1 MTEQQLLTLIIPVS
15 MKSTLVD
22 VLIAYEHISGFTM
35 TKVAGFSRQ
44 HSQYSI
50 QEQVVGYKDFYRIEV
65 VLNTSE
71 TRALLQHLCRFKD
84 RYPLRYWL
92 LPLNDAGVIDSDSDC
107 QSLADL
113 EQKTSKS
120 HQQE

>member
-1 MTEQQLLTLIIPVS
+1 MIEQQLLTIIIPVS

-22 VLIAYEHISGFTM
+22 ELIAYKNISGFTM

-44 HSQYSI
+44 HSQYNI
-50 QEQVVGYKDFYRIEV
+50 QEQVVGYKGFYRIEV
-65 VLNTSE
+65 VLNTTE
-71 TRALLQHLCRFKD
+71 IRPLLQHLCQFKD

-107 QSLADL
+107 QSINEVEANNK
-113 EQKTSKS
+113 EQKI
-120 HQQE
+120 

>member
-1 MTEQQLLTLIIPVS
+1 MIEQQLLTIIIPVS
-15 MKSTLVD
+15 MKTTLVD
-22 VLIAYEHISGFTM
+22 VLMAYESISGFTM

-65 VLNTSE
+65 VLENTQVNP
-71 TRALLQHLCRFKD
+71 LLRHLCQFKD

-92 LPLNDAGVIDSDSDC
+92 LPLTDAGVIDRESDC
-107 QSLADL
+107 ISLD
-113 EQKTSKS
+113 
-120 HQQE
+120 QEDVKDKERQ